1 MSRPAGPRDGGRW
14 YDADAG
20 PPVRPYAVTGGRT
33 TPGPGGIRLD
43 LVALVAVEARAAAGT
58 LPGPEHEALLRLC
71 RAGTQS
77 VAEPAA
83 GADLPVGVVRALLGD
98 LLEAGHVASAG
109 RCRRPGCRRRGS
121 CGNSSRD

>member
-58 LPGPEHEALLRLC
+58 LPGPE
-71 RAGTQS
+71 
-77 VAEPAA
+77 PAA
-83 GADLPVGVVRALLGD
+83 GADLPVGVVRVLLGD
-98 LLEAGHVASAG
+98 LLEAGHVRVG
-109 RCRRPGCRRRGS
+109 RPVPPARLPQTRILRELIEGLRAL
-121 CGNSSRD
+121 